1 MVASTPLASSRAA
14 DATLDDAGVASASAT
29 ATAPA
34 SVPTPARTP
43 ATARARLSFSTPA
56 TTPVAP
62 KSAVKTPASGLKV
75 PGHGDM
81 CAVCYSPLDREG
93 RCEPDVDDAK
103 RELFTTE
110 CAHVFHRCCLVR
122 CREAD
127 FSTCPMCRAALPSG
141 LTPEH
146 VREKRAAQ
154 RLADQ
159 ANARR
164 DAVIGAAAR
173 AREAVRAQY
182 VRRMI
187 NRPVGAGPAVPNTI
201 SEEDDEDAP
210 SAGEMPPWMS
220 PPRNRAGSAP
230 ATPARVGS
238 ETSLPV
244 MRGGGGSNSNVATPA
259 SAARPPAEG
268 AFVTAAE
275 ELRARHRASAVAVA
289 AAYATA
295 SAPST
300 PARGRTGAD
309 GGADGGA
316 EVPTSV
322 GTVSSLVRDAAR
334 GAGNAATL
342 DGWDAAEAD
351 RDRRARAAEAEL
363 GAVALALGGLGGD
376 DWGEDETT
384 RGNNQESESAAGSA
398 TANATFAPP
407 SSTFASPFRSAK
419 AELAA
424 AGAAAACATRA
435 LVANGTASA
444 PATPMHHRPAVAAAM
459 TAAEEAAAA
468 GDEDAR
474 RRADAVV
481 RRLLADEDP

>member
-1 MVASTPLASSRAA
+1 M
-14 DATLDDAGVASASAT
+14 
-29 ATAPA
+29 
-34 SVPTPARTP
+34 
-43 ATARARLSFSTPA
+43 
-56 TTPVAP
+56 
-62 KSAVKTPASGLKV
+62 

-210 SAGEMPPWMS
+210 AAGEMPPWMS

-268 AFVTAAE
+268 GFGFVTAAE

-300 PARGRTGAD
+300 PARGRM
-309 GGADGGA
+309 GADGGA

-384 RGNNQESESAAGSA
+384 RGNDDQESESAVGSASATGSA

-407 SSTFASPFRSAK
+407 SSTFAAPFRSAK